1 MDKDEVLQTFVKAM
15 ESDEL
20 TDSEKLKI
28 IDDLY
33 EVMDIFNSA
42 LGG

>member
-1 MDKDEVLQTFVKAM
+1 MKDKVMQTFVEAM

-20 TDSEKLKI
+20 TDKEKLEI

-42 LGG
+42 YGG

>member
-1 MDKDEVLQTFVKAM
+1 MGNEVMQTFVEAM
-15 ESDEL
+15 ESNQL